1 MYAAFRIHS
10 GAYGSQKFRAKA
22 WCTLCLTV
30 QASLWG
36 LFGFYLAGGWL
47 SHVFPLRIQFFVLG
61 FTYAGVLLA
70 LNSVMP
76 RFENRQQ

>member
-10 GAYGSQKFRAKA
+10 GAYGIRSSAPKP